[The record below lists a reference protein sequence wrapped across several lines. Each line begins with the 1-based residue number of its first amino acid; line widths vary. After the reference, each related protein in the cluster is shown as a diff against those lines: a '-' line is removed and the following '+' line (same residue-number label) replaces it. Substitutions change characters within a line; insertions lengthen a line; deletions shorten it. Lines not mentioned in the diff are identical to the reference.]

1 MRMLLSCIKNCYHDH
16 AGRERSLRPEFMTMN
31 NAFMNISTVLAEDA
45 GAPELRNPLA
55 GGMRAKGLLSRLF
68 GRKDRVR

>member
-1 MRMLLSCIKNCYHDH
+1 MIIMPDGTVPP
-16 AGRERSLRPEFMTMN
+16 AGIQSKEVIVMMMTMN